1 MLDGDHFSWTQ
12 IKLSAEEAAEC
23 RKKVEWLLAQPPL
36 KTPDW
41 TIGCWADAKKN

>member
-12 IKLSAEEAAEC
+12 IKLSSKEKEEC
-23 RKKVEWLLAQPPL
+23 RKKVEWLLAQPL

-41 TIGCWADAKKN
+41 AIGCWADSKKI